1 MTKLKVQTASAPAVT
16 HQKNHRIHYFFP
28 VLQYKLSL
36 LCPLLCSLQCGYVKI
51 YASLAMFDEKS
62 TFWTGCS
69 SPGTIWN
76 NTCAFLHW
84 QLSITGKLVMD
95 FCCLWTLIKKKKH
108 NDYKITSKESGVTT
122 SVPTSPGTLH
132 KRWWQDA
139 NTTYINLPLNT
150 LDVSDVWW
158 DETAVRTCTTATKH
172 EIKVLSGVE
181 SLMGF
186 FSCAKSESWVGVSAA
201 SNLLFNKP
209 KELSLLLPCL
219 LHKFQTHKQL
229 SVCICPLYDVVK
241 PPLGSW
247 WVNQTTRNKA
257 QHQSSFIKTNI
268 LETED
273 LLNSL

>member
-1 MTKLKVQTASAPAVT
+1 MFFTMWICKDICIAGNVWWEVYILNRLFFAGNNMKQYLCILALTT
-16 HQKNHRIHYFFP
+16 EHYWEACDGHLLSFNT
-28 VLQYKLSL
+28 YK
-36 LCPLLCSLQCGYVKI
+36 
-51 YASLAMFDEKS
+51 
-62 TFWTGCS
+62 
-69 SPGTIWN
+69 
-76 NTCAFLHW
+76 
-84 QLSITGKLVMD
+84 
-95 FCCLWTLIKKKKH
+95 KKKKH

-132 KRWWQDA
+132 QRWWQDA

>member
-1 MTKLKVQTASAPAVT
+1 M
-16 HQKNHRIHYFFP
+16 FFTMWICKDICIAGN
-28 VLQYKLSL
+28 VWWEVYILNRLFFAGL
-36 LCPLLCSLQCGYVKI
+36 
-51 YASLAMFDEKS
+51 
-62 TFWTGCS
+62 
-69 SPGTIWN
+69 WN

-95 FCCLWTLIKKKKH
+95 ICCLWTLIKKKKH

-122 SVPTSPGTLH
+122 SVPTSPGTLQ

-247 WVNQTTRNKA
+247 WVEPDNKEGTTSEQLHKDKHLGDRGSSQFTIIDFRREDCPTSNHRLYQTLRVA
-257 QHQSSFIKTNI
+257 VAHLVSQDW
-268 LETED
+268 L
-273 LLNSL
+273 